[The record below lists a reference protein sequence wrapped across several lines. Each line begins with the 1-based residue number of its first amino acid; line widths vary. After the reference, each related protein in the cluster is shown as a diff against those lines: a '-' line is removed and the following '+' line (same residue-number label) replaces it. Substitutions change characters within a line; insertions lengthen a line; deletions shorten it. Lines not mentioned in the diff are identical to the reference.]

1 MQRLFLRS
9 LTGKNNNLKVIDNLY
24 KEKSCL
30 KQTAGYL
37 CFKRESQM
45 KLSVSGLPKD
55 LFEADVE
62 ELFAPYGRVN
72 FVTVYFDSISMK
84 NRGKAMVEMRDPVE
98 AERALQALNGRVI
111 GQNTLK
117 IKVEQQ
123 APFSAPPQRRNDGG
137 FDRNRGQQNN
147 NRGDEFP
154 RMRRRMPLR
163 RND

>member
-1 MQRLFLRS
+1 
-9 LTGKNNNLKVIDNLY
+9 
-24 KEKSCL
+24 
-30 KQTAGYL
+30 
-37 CFKRESQM
+37 M

-98 AERALQALNGRVI
+98 AERALQALNGKVI

-123 APFSAPPQRRNDGG
+123 APPSGPPQRRNDG
-137 FDRNRGQQNN
+137 FDRNRGQQGG
-147 NRGDEFP
+147 RDEFP

>member
-1 MQRLFLRS
+1 ML
-9 LTGKNNNLKVIDNLY
+9 
-24 KEKSCL
+24 
-30 KQTAGYL
+30 
-37 CFKRESQM
+37 KRESQM

-98 AERALQALNGRVI
+98 AERALQALNGKVI

-123 APFSAPPQRRNDGG
+123 APFSAPPQRRNDN
-137 FDRNRGQQNN
+137 FDRNRGQQDS
-147 NRGDEFP
+147 RDEYP

>member
-1 MQRLFLRS
+1 
-9 LTGKNNNLKVIDNLY
+9 
-24 KEKSCL
+24 
-30 KQTAGYL
+30 
-37 CFKRESQM
+37 M

-98 AERALQALNGRVI
+98 AERALQALNGKVI

-123 APFSAPPQRRNDGG
+123 APYSGPPQRRNDG
-137 FDRNRGQQNN
+137 FDRNRGQQSS
-147 NRGDEFP
+147 RDEYP